1 MPAPSDRIITI
12 RRYRAEAEK
21 AEAALKRAEATI
33 ADPNTDR
40 ITLEVT
46 QARLSDFRRN
56 AEETWQS
63 YMEVKHNVQ

>member
-1 MPAPSDRIITI
+1 MPAPSDRIYAI
-12 RRYRAEAEK
+12 RRYRRAAE
-21 AEAALKRAEATI
+21 EADQALRRAEAII
-33 ADPNTDR
+33 ADPRTDR
-40 ITLEVT
+40 ITKEVT